1 MKTKT
6 LILAVV
12 ALFLLLNASLMG
24 LYLLTQR
31 ESAAPVGV
39 LVPEALP
46 VIKKLPTF
54 TLTSDKGTPF
64 SPEDLAGKV
73 WVADFIFTSCPGP
86 CPIMTRNMAGVA
98 ETLKMISDVAFVSIS
113 VDPETD
119 TPEVL
124 AKYGAQHGADP
135 TRWHFLTGTPE
146 AIQSVAAEGFMV
158 GAIDDPMI
166 HSSKFCLVDRAGQIR
181 GYFTGTD
188 EDDIDRLIT
197 AVHQLLKE
205 ETP

>member
-6 LILAVV
+6 LIFIALALVV
-12 ALFLLLNASLMG
+12 LLNVSLMG
-24 LYLLTQR
+24 LYLLKQAGART
-31 ESAAPVGV
+31 PVGFSA
-39 LVPEALP
+39 PETLP
-46 VIKKLPTF
+46 VIKKLPAF

-64 SPEDLAGKV
+64 SPEELAGKV

-98 ETLKMISDVAFVSIS
+98 ETLKMISDVSFVSIS

-135 TRWHFLTGTPE
+135 ARWHFLTGTPE
-146 AIQSVAAEGFMV
+146 AIQSVAAEAFMV

-166 HSSKFCLVDRAGQIR
+166 HSSKFCLVDRAGRIR

>member
-12 ALFLLLNASLMG
+12 ALFVLLNASLMG
-24 LYLLTQR
+24 LYLLTKR
-31 ESAAPVGV
+31 ASSAPVGV
-39 LVPEALP
+39 VVPEALP

-135 TRWHFLTGTPE
+135 ARWHFLTGTPE

-188 EDDIDRLIT
+188 EDDVDRLIT